1 MDFKGFLP
9 PFFKNPNLFALLE
22 KILRTPTISIY
33 KTGVLVHIAKH
44 LLNRALYLCPC
55 QLIPKNWLSH
65 EALLQREDAQMENWL
80 MRKRPDSNS
89 FEPVPQDSLPQKMAE
104 SLRIVQAGII
114 IQSIIE
120 RYFLSLK
127 QIWL

>member
-1 MDFKGFLP
+1 M
-9 PFFKNPNLFALLE
+9 
-22 KILRTPTISIY
+22 ISIN
-33 KTGVLVHIAKH
+33 KTGALEYIAKH

-89 FEPVPQDSLPQKMAE
+89 FEPVPQDSLPQRMVE
-104 SLRIVQAGII
+104 SLQIVQAGIV

-120 RYFLSLK
+120 RCYWHFAKQSLT
-127 QIWL
+127 QICL